1 MDNEDKKKRGVNW
14 SKAEINLFMNCLL
27 PHINVIENKQTDGV
41 SLREKQTKWKKVHE
55 NFIAQN
61 TDQARDLTSLK
72 LKYDNIKRNLKKK
85 IQNNKKQL
93 TKTGGGPPQE
103 EPLLWYE
110 EALYQVL
117 QVSIDGLPSE
127 GDSDALTTPLKKN
140 DPKPS
145 TSYSFRALLEDNP
158 DGEALRTVEIVE
170 IDVVSDIGES
180 STRAVSDWRSKV
192 KAKAADINQGLSQTG
207 GGGPMPPLNDNE
219 KRLLA
224 ILGWTSVTGT
234 NIEELGIP
242 TKALESTAQSGS
254 TAEGTYIEYLGRDVS
269 LSPPPLIWNKDL
281 GESMTTTT
289 NDEVSVRK
297 NVEEGPRKAE
307 DESVRQTDAQSSYLQ
322 TEDKLGIAES
332 DKNFD
337 QIQNSKDQNQS
348 QKIFK
353 KSNNKR
359 ARQGPLTSSEDEIEI
374 APVTSETVDIEVEIH
389 APPSAQKNNN
399 NHDIDSDS
407 GAESQYLHPRGDFPA
422 LKKKQYKPLKHAR
435 KSLKN

>member
-103 EPLLWYE
+103 EPLLWSE

-180 STRAVSDWRSKV
+180 STRAKSGWNLKRKRTISAVDKETSLHAFEALSEKKTDLASEQKKCFEVELHMKLVEEKNQKEEW
-192 KAKAADINQGLSQTG
+192 DIRR
-207 GGGPMPPLNDNE
+207 E
-219 KRLLA
+219 
-224 ILGWTSVTGT
+224 ILKT
-234 NIEELGIP
+234 E
-242 TKALESTAQSGS
+242 
-254 TAEGTYIEYLGRDVS
+254 S
-269 LSPPPLIWNKDL
+269 LSNAKYAITNDLCAKDNNKDSKHL
-281 GESMTTTT
+281 KLTQR
-289 NDEVSVRK
+289 RK
-297 NVEEGPRKAE
+297 QR
-307 DESVRQTDAQSSYLQ
+307 
-322 TEDKLGIAES
+322 S
-332 DKNFD
+332 DHW
-337 QIQNSKDQNQS
+337 
-348 QKIFK
+348 
-353 KSNNKR
+353 R
-359 ARQGPLTSSEDEIEI
+359 
-374 APVTSETVDIEVEIH
+374 
-389 APPSAQKNNN
+389 
-399 NHDIDSDS
+399 
-407 GAESQYLHPRGDFPA
+407 
-422 LKKKQYKPLKHAR
+422 YKTPNR
-435 KSLKN
+435 